1 MVDVNYIKKKNTEL
15 FRTLEKKDYLN
26 ISNTQNYIPIYNSFF
41 SLNEGNFNCINLNHK
56 WHLSN
61 IIDKESTSLYLC
73 KLKNCFNQKTK
84 EKRVFFKMAPLLD
97 PFKYLVGKYIIDD
110 KLFNLPNLDNKD
122 ISEKIK
128 NMNNSAYVDGL
139 FAYFNNILYSEYKV
153 LNALEYYGSFLAIK
167 EDFKLD
173 VYDDLDYLQ
182 DSDFFKKQENNLYTI
197 DNYNHLF
204 AKPEKLKPIK
214 ISNDSLKSTLSYE
227 SIEKLDFDNLFTDNE
242 DKGKG
247 NSNLIKEELEEYC
260 DSNLILKTS
269 ISLKSTSTCSS
280 RSSHTSVS
288 SGSSSYDSEY
298 NSDETSGSESDD
310 EVLYATIKRF
320 PIQLIALENC
330 EKTLD
335 HLILEEEIEDKELIA
350 LLMQIIMTLIIF
362 QKTFS
367 FTHNDLHTNNIMFIK
382 TDKKFLY
389 YKFNNITYKI
399 PTFGKIFKI
408 IDFGRAIY
416 KFKGKTFCSDSFKP
430 GEDAATQYNT
440 EPFFNDQKA
449 RLEPNFSFD
458 LCRLGCSIY
467 DYIIEESDDIN
478 NVSALSPLKQLIV
491 EWCLDDNGMNL
502 LYKASG
508 ADRYPDFKLYKMI
521 ARNVHNH
528 TPQKQLSRKIFKQF
542 EFQIINSVS
551 DLINIDDL
559 PSFIN

>member
-1 MVDVNYIKKKNTEL
+1 
-15 FRTLEKKDYLN
+15 
-26 ISNTQNYIPIYNSFF
+26 
-41 SLNEGNFNCINLNHK
+41 
-56 WHLSN
+56 
-61 IIDKESTSLYLC
+61 
-73 KLKNCFNQKTK
+73 
-84 EKRVFFKMAPLLD
+84 MAPLLD
-97 PFKYLVGKYIIDD
+97 PFKYLVGKYTIDD
-110 KLFNLPNLDNKD
+110 KLFNLPNLGNKD
-122 ISEKIK
+122 IAEKIK
-128 NMNNSAYVDGL
+128 SMNNSAYIDGL

-153 LNALEYYGSFLAIK
+153 LNALEYYGSFLTIK

-173 VYDDLDYLQ
+173 VYDDLDYLN
-182 DSDFFKKQENNLYTI
+182 DSDFFNKQENKLYTI
-197 DNYNHLF
+197 DSYSHLF

-214 ISNDSLKSTLSYE
+214 ILKDSLKSTLSYE

-242 DKGKG
+242 DNG
-247 NSNLIKEELEEYC
+247 NKLIKQDLEEFC

-269 ISLKSTSTCSS
+269 ISLKSKSTCSS
-280 RSSHTSVS
+280 RSSHTSS
-288 SGSSSYDSEY
+288 NSGSDSSEY
-298 NSDETSGSESDD
+298 TSDSDYSNKSSGSESD

-320 PIQLIALENC
+320 PIQLIALEKC

-335 HLILEEEIEDKELIA
+335 DLIIEEEIEDNEFIA

-389 YKFNNITYKI
+389 YKFNNIIYKI
-399 PTFGKIFKI
+399 PTFGKIFKV

-416 KFKGKTFCSDSFKP
+416 KFKGKTFCSDSFKA

-440 EPFFNDQKA
+440 EPFFNDQKP

-467 DYIIEESDDIN
+467 DNIIEESDDIN
-478 NVSALSPLKQLIV
+478 NVSSLSPLKQLIID
-491 EWCLDDNGMNL
+491 WCLDDNGINL
-502 LYKASG
+502 LYKSNG
-508 ADRYPDFKLYKMI
+508 TDRYPDFKLYKMI
-521 ARNVHNH
+521 ARHVHNH